1 MNDAF
6 LSQFREAPRPEFAA
20 RLKRRLNVTAL
31 VFGGLLY
38 GLFYPLASILLLLF
52 TLSPFHLPIAWID
65 FLYLYPRALLFSRP
79 APYLATSLGALALAL
94 LALWLGKPAKLTRW
108 LLIIIIA
115 GVLLY
120 PLTASYQPAVE
131 AKTGYTLHNATQPPF
146 LLGPVKSAQAGA
158 EIHRCSYTLLGWEGD
173 TLVYQ
178 EQCEDTSPSTWSF
191 TPPARRGT
199 RASAIPGNLSRV
211 AATANELALQSNI
224 PYKILTDAGI
234 LRSPSGQWLAFVAQH
249 SYGPEDVLIIS
260 AAPAP

>member
-1 MNDAF
+1 MNDSF

-20 RLKRRLNVTAL
+20 RLKRRLNFTAVL
-31 VFGGLLY
+31 FGGVLY
-38 GLFYPLASILLLLF
+38 ALFYPLAGILFLLF

-79 APYLATSLGALALAL
+79 APYLATSLGALALVL
-94 LALWLGKPAKLTRW
+94 LALWFGKPAKVTRW
-108 LLIIIIA
+108 LLILIIA

-120 PLTASYQPAVE
+120 PFTASYQPAVE
-131 AKTGYTLHNATQPPF
+131 TRAGYTLYNATQPPF

-158 EIHRCSYTLLGWEGD
+158 EIHRCRYTLLGWESD

-178 EQCEDTSPSTWSF
+178 ESCENAPASTWSF

-199 RASAIPGNLSRV
+199 RASAIPGNLSRI
-211 AATANELALQSNI
+211 AATANELTLQSKI
-224 PYKILTDAGI
+224 PYKILTEAGI

-249 SYGPEDVLIIS
+249 SFGPEDVLIIS
-260 AAPAP
+260 TSPAP